1 MRPSTSDTSTRSTMP
16 RDAAP
21 KQRALELVRQLD
33 DDVDY
38 GEILYRLHLLQQ
50 VEQGLEDVEQGNTVP
65 HDEVEEQID
74 EWLR

>member
-1 MRPSTSDTSTRSTMP
+1 MLETSTRSTVP

-33 DDVDY
+33 DDVEY

-50 VEQGLEDVEQGNTVP
+50 VEQGLEDVEQGNTVS
-65 HDEVEEQID
+65 HDEVEDQID
-74 EWLR
+74 EWLN

>member
-1 MRPSTSDTSTRSTMP
+1 MP

-50 VEQGLEDVEQGNTVP
+50 VEQGLEDVEQGNTIP

-74 EWLR
+74 EWLS

>member
-1 MRPSTSDTSTRSTMP
+1 MLETSTRSTVS

-33 DDVDY
+33 DDVEY

-50 VEQGLEDVEQGNTVP
+50 VEQGLEDVEQGNTVS
-65 HDEVEEQID
+65 HDEVEDQID
-74 EWLR
+74 EWLN